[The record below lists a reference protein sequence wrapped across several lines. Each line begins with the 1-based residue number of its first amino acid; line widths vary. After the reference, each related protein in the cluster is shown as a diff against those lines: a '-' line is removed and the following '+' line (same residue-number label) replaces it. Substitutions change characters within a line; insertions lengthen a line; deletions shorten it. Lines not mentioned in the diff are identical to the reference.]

1 MAITEIITSYPIYS
15 LIGISAI
22 VTLISTLAQK
32 FLTDQKV
39 LKHLKERQKEI
50 QKELKGCKD
59 EHLLKELNSELMEIT
74 GTMFKASMKPMA
86 ATIIPFILL
95 FIWLKGIYTPLM
107 GSKWIWY
114 YLGFSIASS
123 IVIRK
128 ILKVH

>member
-59 EHLLKELNSELMEIT
+59 EHLLKELNSELMGIT